1 MIISVVHEMNKLL
14 REVPTIQ
21 SWLGG
26 SSNTFV
32 PVTLNKDFIKKAL
45 ADMKLAIVD
54 WLKEPQ
60 TYCQSI
66 LDKFDFLIDG
76 RAKHE
81 IEVFIKKKPKFEEIC
96 KELEVYNK
104 HVEKTQEISSLEYFT
119 FVRLDCEKLRDALEK
134 TEKSDF
140 LHFQFTTIPLNPIKE
155 LLKIIHTQYHHFCT
169 ISLFCSFFK
178 ASLFRKGLGD
188 VSRKLSNTLLKNV
201 VDTYRAENQS
211 ICKAFENIESK
222 AMR

>member
-1 MIISVVHEMNKLL
+1 MRSITSYVRAFQDHRTLPRVEMELVLSGKKIEFSPSCAEVTDMIISVVHEMNKLL

-26 SSNTFV
+26 SSNQFV

-45 ADMKLAIVD
+45 ADMKLAITE
-54 WLKEPQ
+54 WLQEPQ
-60 TYCQSI
+60 AYCQNI

-96 KELEVYNK
+96 KELEIYNK
-104 HVEKTQEISSLEYFT
+104 HVERTQEISSLEYFT
-119 FVRLDCEKLRDALEK
+119 FVRLDCEKL
-134 TEKSDF
+134 
-140 LHFQFTTIPLNPIKE
+140 
-155 LLKIIHTQYHHFCT
+155 
-169 ISLFCSFFK
+169 
-178 ASLFRKGLGD
+178 RKGLGD

-211 ICKAFENIESK
+211 ICKAFEDIESK
-222 AMR
+222 AMRYKIIYF

>member
-1 MIISVVHEMNKLL
+1 MNKLL

-81 IEVFIKKKPKFEEIC
+81 IEVFIK
-96 KELEVYNK
+96 NM
-104 HVEKTQEISSLEYFT
+104 
-119 FVRLDCEKLRDALEK
+119 
-134 TEKSDF
+134 
-140 LHFQFTTIPLNPIKE
+140 
-155 LLKIIHTQYHHFCT
+155 
-169 ISLFCSFFK
+169 
-178 ASLFRKGLGD
+178 
-188 VSRKLSNTLLKNV
+188 VS
-201 VDTYRAENQS
+201 
-211 ICKAFENIESK
+211 
-222 AMR
+222 

>member
-1 MIISVVHEMNKLL
+1 MNKLL

-26 SSNTFV
+26 SSNQFV

-45 ADMKLAIVD
+45 ADMKVAIVD

-76 RAKHE
+76 RAKQE
-81 IEVFIKKKPKFEEIC
+81 IEIFIKKKPKFEEIC

-104 HVEKTQEISSLEYFT
+104 HVEKTQEISTLEYFT
-119 FVRLDCEKLRDALEK
+119 FVRLDCEKL
-134 TEKSDF
+134 
-140 LHFQFTTIPLNPIKE
+140 
-155 LLKIIHTQYHHFCT
+155 
-169 ISLFCSFFK
+169 
-178 ASLFRKGLGD
+178 RKGLGD

-211 ICKAFENIESK
+211 ICKAFEDIESK
-222 AMR
+222 AMRYILCF